1 MGTPTTTRDAILR
14 AIKEYGPMTSAEI
27 AEVTGLSK
35 KKVHGSISG
44 ARKNHGSDV
53 FTIHGYQRKT
63 DGTRGGGMATI
74 YKAGPGRDAKR
85 PDLTTKEV
93 RAERDRRYRARH
105 HARILAREAQRRGSR
120 VAAGP
125 FAQLYIATGT
135 ANIASKALRE

>member
-1 MGTPTTTRDAILR
+1 
-14 AIKEYGPMTSAEI
+14 MTSVEI
-27 AEVTGLSK
+27 AEVAGLTK
-35 KKVHGSISG
+35 KMVHSSVSC
-44 ARKNHGSDV
+44 ARKNHGTDLIV
-53 FTIHGYQRKT
+53 IHGYQRKT
-63 DGTRGGGMATI
+63 DGTRGGGMACI

-85 PDLTTKEV
+85 PDLTSKEV

>member
-1 MGTPTTTRDAILR
+1 
-14 AIKEYGPMTSAEI
+14 MTYVEI
-27 AEVTGLSK
+27 AEVAGLTK
-35 KKVHGSISG
+35 NMVHGSISR

-63 DGTRGGGMATI
+63 DGARGGGMAAI

-85 PDLTTKEV
+85 PDLTTKEA
-93 RAERDRRYRARH
+93 RAERDRRYRLRH

-120 VAAGP
+120 VASGP

-135 ANIASKALRE
+135 ANIASKALKE